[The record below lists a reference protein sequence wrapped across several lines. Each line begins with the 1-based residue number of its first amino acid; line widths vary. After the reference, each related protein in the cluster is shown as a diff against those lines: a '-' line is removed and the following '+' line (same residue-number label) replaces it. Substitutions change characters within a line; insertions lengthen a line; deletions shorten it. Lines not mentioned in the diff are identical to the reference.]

1 MDLSLLTN
9 TARRLG
15 RTVSKHSPTILT
27 GLGIAGFIST
37 VIMAV
42 KVTPKAIEIL
52 EMEDRFREEEWKNNR
67 DSGEPRTV
75 VDTVELTWKVYA
87 PSAVMG
93 IISIGCVIGATSI
106 NNRRNVALSSLFAVA
121 ESTLKEYQAKVVET
135 IGENKEKKIR
145 AEITGDELKKNPL
158 EPKAIIVSGLGD
170 TLCYDVYTGRYFK
183 GDVESIKRTVNE
195 FNHRLLKEMQLPLN
209 DLYFELGLESV
220 ESGRDIGWDVEK
232 GLVDIDISAK
242 LASGDVPC
250 VVLTFTNRPTKL
262 W

>member
-9 TARRLG
+9 TARQLG

-37 VIMAV
+37 VVMAV
-42 KVTPKAIEIL
+42 KATPKAMEIL
-52 EMEDRFREEEWKNNR
+52 EYERNFRFDEYGTDYETPI
-67 DSGEPRTV
+67 SP
-75 VDTVELTWKVYA
+75 VDTIELTWKLYA
-87 PSAVMG
+87 PSALMG
-93 IISIGCVIGATSI
+93 VTSIACIIGATSI
-106 NNRRNVALSSLFAVA
+106 QNRRAAALSSLFAVA
-121 ESTLKEYQAKVVET
+121 ESTLKEYQAKVVKT
-135 IGENKEKKIR
+135 IGENKEQKIR
-145 AEITGDELKKNPL
+145 AEIAGDELKKNPL

-220 ESGRDIGWDVEK
+220 ESGRDIGWDIEK